1 MMLVGPVYD
10 IDGADSLILKATEN
24 PDALKGNMNEVNA
37 LKLIQ
42 LLSTI
47 GTFLIPA
54 LIFGFTKG
62 LGSDYLKLKSK
73 TSMLMV
79 LMGMAAIFL
88 SAPLVNEIYTLNKMI
103 TPEWFGSLGKGF
115 LESEKKNKLLTD
127 LFLFMPNAPDL
138 MINIFVI
145 ALIPAIAEEL
155 FFRGIIQQ
163 LFKEGFRNIH
173 VSVWLTAVLFSFIH
187 LDFYGFI
194 PRVFLGALLGY
205 LFVWG
210 NSLWV
215 NIGAHFINNASQVVM
230 VYLFQSGLISYNAQ
244 QDESMPWYI
253 TIIFSIMMFGLLI
266 IVYRNRVIEKEPEPE
281 IIPDNIFPD
290 NKYG

>member
-205 LFVWG
+205 LFVWETVCG
-210 NSLWV
+210 
-215 NIGAHFINNASQVVM
+215 
-230 VYLFQSGLISYNAQ
+230 
-244 QDESMPWYI
+244 
-253 TIIFSIMMFGLLI
+253 
-266 IVYRNRVIEKEPEPE
+266 
-281 IIPDNIFPD
+281 
-290 NKYG
+290 